1 MNTRFILLALSGILV
16 LGPTSLIMSTEVVPV
31 NNSTV
36 KVEKVVPVN
45 NSDVKVEKFEQVK
58 TTDVKPVPKP
68 MDASKVDTMDRQT
81 TDFQHTQDVHH
92 VSPMDR

>member
-1 MNTRFILLALSGILV
+1 MGSVFMNTRIILLALSGILV
-16 LGPTSLIMSTEVVPV
+16 LGPTSLIMSTE
-31 NNSTV
+31 
-36 KVEKVVPVN
+36 VVPVN

-68 MDASKVDTMDRQT
+68 MDASKVDASKGDSMDRQT
-81 TDFQHTQDVHH
+81 TDFQHSQDVHH

>member
-16 LGPTSLIMSTEVVPV
+16 LGPTSLIMSTEVAPV
-31 NNSTV
+31 NS
-36 KVEKVVPVN
+36 
-45 NSDVKVEKFEQVK
+45 SDVKVEKFEQVK

-68 MDASKVDTMDRQT
+68 MDASKVDASRVDSMDRQT
-81 TDFQHTQDVHH
+81 TDFQHSQDVH